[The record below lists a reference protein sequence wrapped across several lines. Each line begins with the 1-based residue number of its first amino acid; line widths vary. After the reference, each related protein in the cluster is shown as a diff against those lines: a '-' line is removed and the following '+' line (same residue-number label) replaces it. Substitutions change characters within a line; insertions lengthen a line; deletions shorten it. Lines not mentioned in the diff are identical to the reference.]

1 MMWSRALAGLLPG
14 FFAAA
19 GVLALL
25 TWALPGP
32 WQSTLAPGLLGFFP
46 LWTAA
51 FITAFGLRSPRRAW
65 GWLSA
70 VALLSFALTAGLRW
84 LGWVQ

>member
-1 MMWSRALAGLLPG
+1 MWSRTVAGLVPG
-14 FFAAA
+14 FFAAV

-32 WQSTLAPGLLGFFP
+32 WQSMLAPGLLAFCP

-51 FITAFGLRSPRRAW
+51 FVAAFVPASPRRAW
-65 GWLSA
+65 AWLVA
-70 VALLSFALTAGLRW
+70 VAAVSFALAGGLRA